1 MASSQDPPQTLTLY
15 ERGEGG
21 LTYRIPALLYLPQD
35 RAALAFAERRSS
47 PLDEH
52 AEHLVVRRVKLAED
66 EAGVLKSHLYFDSGF
81 NCTCCKTQKSIT
93 LLFTIL
99 MMQIENAGKIQEL
112 TLATMPGHRTMNPCP
127 VLVEEKLFLFFIT
140 VPTGLSEGEQL
151 TSGENAARLAYVCS
165 TDRGVTWGAAVDPTD
180 AVLGPRVGRWA
191 TFALGPGHGL
201 HLPASSGSRTK
212 LGRILI
218 PAYAYFKRDVHK
230 NDSQPRSFSIY
241 SDDAGVTWKAGDP
254 VGGALH
260 TCECQVAKVSDEAGQ
275 PVVICNSR
283 TLGHEFRAQAVSDD
297 LGRSFREG
305 TVVPR
310 LVEDC
315 NGCHGSII
323 GFLPEL
329 QGDTT
334 PKHWLLYSH
343 PSKPKKRLDLG
354 VYLNRSPLSPEN
366 WSDPW
371 VIFRGPSG
379 YSDLA
384 VLGKTEGGGLWFGC
398 LYECGE
404 KYSWDKIN
412 LAMFPLSH
420 VERHT

>member
-1 MASSQDPPQTLTLY
+1 
-15 ERGEGG
+15 G

-52 AEHLVVRRVKLAED
+52 AEHLVVRRV
-66 EAGVLKSHLYFDSGF
+66 
-81 NCTCCKTQKSIT
+81 
-93 LLFTIL
+93 IL

-127 VLVEEKLFLFFIT
+127 RARGGLFLFFIT

-230 NDSQPRSFSIY
+230 NDSQSRSFSIY
-241 SDDAGVTWKAGDP
+241 SDDAGVTWKVGDA

-275 PVVICNSR
+275 PVVICSR

-420 VERHT
+420 VERHTSHPCELATLRPCSIRDS